1 MVPFLGWGGEAQLDQ
16 LLCLVIYPYP
26 EEGPD
31 MPSSAKVRRS
41 LWERLVKGLGHFVFL
56 EYKGQFMGGEK
67 EVVTVGFLMGTPVCF
82 LP

>member
-1 MVPFLGWGGEAQLDQ
+1 MWSLSWAGAGEAQLDQ

-31 MPSSAKVRRS
+31 MPSSAKVKF
-41 LWERLVKGLGHFVFL
+41 LWERLVMGLGHFVFL

-67 EVVTVGFLMGTPVCF
+67 EVVTVGFLIGTPVCF